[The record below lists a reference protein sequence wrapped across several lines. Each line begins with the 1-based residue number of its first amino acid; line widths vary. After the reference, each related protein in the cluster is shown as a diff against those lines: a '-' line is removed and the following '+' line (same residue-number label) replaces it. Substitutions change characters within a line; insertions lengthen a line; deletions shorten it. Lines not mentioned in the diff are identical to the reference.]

1 MNYRNFK
8 DVNGENI
15 LMLAVRA
22 NNASQIAKMHPLES
36 FLEEKNNKGET
47 ALFIASKL
55 GYEHCVETLI
65 NLGANIKTEDKH
77 GWDCLDIAGANRHF
91 NVANILLREMYL

>member
-22 NNASQIAKMHPLES
+22 NNAAQIAKMKPLEA
-36 FLEEKNNKGET
+36 FLEEKNNDGET

-55 GYEHCVETLI
+55 GYERCVETLI
-65 NLGANIKTEDKH
+65 NLGANIKTEDKD
-77 GWDCLDIAGANRHF
+77 GWDCLDIAGFNRHF
-91 NVANILLREMYL
+91 NVAHILLREMYV

>member
-22 NNASQIAKMHPLES
+22 NNVAQIAKIQELET
-36 FLEEKNNKGET
+36 FLEDKNNNGET

-55 GYEHCVETLI
+55 GHERCVETLI
-65 NLGANIKTEDKH
+65 NLGANIKTQDKD
-77 GWDCLDIAGANRHF
+77 GWDCIDIAGANRHF
-91 NVANILLREMYL
+91 NVANILLREMYQ